1 MHGERLFVHIDAPFG
16 RRVQNVRGSGQVFH
30 GEVYLASVTY
40 ELRVEQQYRRLHT
53 AGATE
58 IELPGD
64 SETSGLVA
72 VVTGQRDLIGKDPL
86 LLSLTDGR
94 RCRITDLRGD
104 PISGV
109 YTVAG
114 PGAPFM

>member
-1 MHGERLFVHIDAPFG
+1 MDAPFG
-16 RRVQNVRGSGQVFH
+16 RRVQSVRGSGQVFH
-30 GEVYLASVTY
+30 GEIYLASVTY
-40 ELRVEQQYRRLHT
+40 ELRVEQQYRRLDA
-53 AGATE
+53 AGDTY

-64 SETSGLVA
+64 SETSGLMA
-72 VVTGQRDLIGKDPL
+72 VVAGQRDLIGKDPL

-109 YTVAG
+109 HAVAG